1 MRKALREAEGNT
13 LLLTM
18 WEAHNPCE
26 LQAMCVDGIY
36 IETELLEV
44 RTASTKTGKR
54 MVLTVW
60 VSTSRLDTDITF
72 YERKDTISE
81 TNYVAVA
88 VKKEK
93 VQTWKQ
99 VEDLLWK
106 EFRENWDV
114 QK

>member
-1 MRKALREAEGNT
+1 MG
-13 LLLTM
+13 
-18 WEAHNPCE
+18 
-26 LQAMCVDGIY
+26 
-36 IETELLEV
+36 
-44 RTASTKTGKR
+44 
-54 MVLTVW
+54 
-60 VSTSRLDTDITF
+60 TSRLDTDITF

-81 TNYVAVA
+81 INYVAVV

-114 QK
+114 PK